1 MIRYFIKIV
10 YTVCF
15 ILLINNVF
23 ATHNRAGEITYVQI
37 SDLTYEITVTTY
49 TYLLSYV
56 DREELE
62 VEWGDGTF
70 SVVKRTDVLDL
81 PDYYR
86 RNRYVAKHTFPGPG
100 IYEILV
106 QDPNRNFGVQNIPN
120 SVNTVFSV
128 KTALFVDPEMGY
140 NDTPILLNA
149 PINQAG
155 QYRVFVHNPGAY
167 DPNGDSIS
175 YSLGKCTGENGEPIQ
190 GYSIPP
196 ATTSIGIDEVT
207 GDFIWNTPPDTG
219 KYNVAIQIDEWR
231 NGIKIGSI
239 TRDMQID
246 VYPTENHPPKIDT
259 IPDICVLAGDSIK
272 VTIRSTDE
280 EFNDINVELTGGPF
294 LFDSN
299 PAEFRTVSSVAGE
312 NITELTWNTSCNHI
326 RKQAYMVLVT
336 AKDAHPDVDL
346 VGTRRF
352 YIKVIGPKPKN
363 LETNPGSAFI
373 KLNWSTPECEPIN
386 YLVYRRMGSY
396 DYTPDSC
403 TSGLPEETGY
413 ELVGETEDTM
423 FVDTDNGEGL
433 VQGFSYC
440 YRIVAEFE
448 NKGESYPSE
457 ERCASLAPGVPTM
470 TNVSVLNTD
479 DTEGKILVRW
489 VKPDQL
495 DTITGA
501 DGPFKY
507 IIYRS
512 DDQYGMN
519 LHRIDSII
527 GLNDTTYIDSMI
539 NTRDTQYSYEIA
551 LYNNTPG
558 NRFKIGVP
566 SLASSIFL
574 DLTPADNVVEIDI
587 NKNTPWLDNEFIIYR
602 YNNATSSFDSIDYTT
617 SRSYTD
623 RNLANGRSYCYKVKS
638 IGTYTFNEFEYL
650 TENWSHENCQTP
662 VDNQRPCP
670 PSLQV
675 RSACDSMK
683 NILTWNN
690 PNLTCADDVVAY
702 NIYYVNKTEYEL
714 DSIMYIEGA
723 ENIRFE
729 HFPEETLGG
738 CYAVAAVD
746 SFQNKSQASYVV
758 CVDNCSYY
766 DLPNVFSPNG
776 DGINDIFKATNP
788 NHVVKRV
795 DMRIFN
801 RWGDLVFQTVE
812 ADINW
817 DGKVQNTNRTVS
829 SGVYYF
835 ICDVWEPR
843 ISGLEV
849 RNIVGF
855 IYVFSD
861 EGGDPI
867 YYE

>member
-373 KLNWSTPECEPIN
+373 KLNWSTPNVNPSIIWFIEEWD
-386 YLVYRRMGSY
+386 RMII
-396 DYTPDSC
+396 
-403 TSGLPEETGY
+403 L
-413 ELVGETEDTM
+413 
-423 FVDTDNGEGL
+423 
-433 VQGFSYC
+433 
-440 YRIVAEFE
+440 RIVVLQDCR
-448 NKGESYPSE
+448 KKQD
-457 ERCASLAPGVPTM
+457 
-470 TNVSVLNTD
+470 TN
-479 DTEGKILVRW
+479 
-489 VKPDQL
+489 
-495 DTITGA
+495 
-501 DGPFKY
+501 
-507 IIYRS
+507 
-512 DDQYGMN
+512 
-519 LHRIDSII
+519 
-527 GLNDTTYIDSMI
+527 
-539 NTRDTQYSYEIA
+539 
-551 LYNNTPG
+551 
-558 NRFKIGVP
+558 
-566 SLASSIFL
+566 
-574 DLTPADNVVEIDI
+574 
-587 NKNTPWLDNEFIIYR
+587 
-602 YNNATSSFDSIDYTT
+602 
-617 SRSYTD
+617 
-623 RNLANGRSYCYKVKS
+623 
-638 IGTYTFNEFEYL
+638 
-650 TENWSHENCQTP
+650 
-662 VDNQRPCP
+662 
-670 PSLQV
+670 
-675 RSACDSMK
+675 
-683 NILTWNN
+683 
-690 PNLTCADDVVAY
+690 
-702 NIYYVNKTEYEL
+702 
-714 DSIMYIEGA
+714 
-723 ENIRFE
+723 
-729 HFPEETLGG
+729 
-738 CYAVAAVD
+738 
-746 SFQNKSQASYVV
+746 
-758 CVDNCSYY
+758 
-766 DLPNVFSPNG
+766 
-776 DGINDIFKATNP
+776 
-788 NHVVKRV
+788 
-795 DMRIFN
+795 
-801 RWGDLVFQTVE
+801 
-812 ADINW
+812 
-817 DGKVQNTNRTVS
+817 
-829 SGVYYF
+829 
-835 ICDVWEPR
+835 
-843 ISGLEV
+843 
-849 RNIVGF
+849 
-855 IYVFSD
+855 
-861 EGGDPI
+861 
-867 YYE
+867 

>member
-1 MIRYFIKIV
+1 M
-10 YTVCF
+10 
-15 ILLINNVF
+15 
-23 ATHNRAGEITYVQI
+23 
-37 SDLTYEITVTTY
+37 
-49 TYLLSYV
+49 
-56 DREELE
+56 
-62 VEWGDGTF
+62 
-70 SVVKRTDVLDL
+70 
-81 PDYYR
+81 
-86 RNRYVAKHTFPGPG
+86 
-100 IYEILV
+100 
-106 QDPNRNFGVQNIPN
+106 
-120 SVNTVFSV
+120 
-128 KTALFVDPEMGY
+128 
-140 NDTPILLNA
+140 
-149 PINQAG
+149 
-155 QYRVFVHNPGAY
+155 
-167 DPNGDSIS
+167 
-175 YSLGKCTGENGEPIQ
+175 
-190 GYSIPP
+190 
-196 ATTSIGIDEVT
+196 
-207 GDFIWNTPPDTG
+207 
-219 KYNVAIQIDEWR
+219 
-231 NGIKIGSI
+231 
-239 TRDMQID
+239 
-246 VYPTENHPPKIDT
+246 
-259 IPDICVLAGDSIK
+259 
-272 VTIRSTDE
+272 
-280 EFNDINVELTGGPF
+280 
-294 LFDSN
+294 
-299 PAEFRTVSSVAGE
+299 
-312 NITELTWNTSCNHI
+312 
-326 RKQAYMVLVT
+326 
-336 AKDAHPDVDL
+336 
-346 VGTRRF
+346 
-352 YIKVIGPKPKN
+352 
-363 LETNPGSAFI
+363 
-373 KLNWSTPECEPIN
+373 
-386 YLVYRRMGSY
+386 
-396 DYTPDSC
+396 
-403 TSGLPEETGY
+403 PEETGY

-801 RWGDLVFQTVE
+801 RWEIWFFKPLKLILTGMVKFKILIEQLVQ
-812 ADINW
+812 
-817 DGKVQNTNRTVS
+817 
-829 SGVYYF
+829 
-835 ICDVWEPR
+835 
-843 ISGLEV
+843 
-849 RNIVGF
+849 GF
-855 IYVFSD
+855 IILFVMFGNH
-861 EGGDPI
+861 EFLV
-867 YYE
+867 